1 MPIDAN
7 QLDNADDLPVDP
19 DTNKGRVLAFLAAN
33 PDQAYRPKEVA
44 EGTDVNRNSV
54 GVVLSRFTDEGL
66 VRSNEGYYAV
76 AEKRSVATFVEALR
90 NVDVSTFDL
99 ASSEVDELLKRIRG

>member
-1 MPIDAN
+1 MPIDADA
-7 QLDNADDLPVDP
+7 LDDAADLPVDP

-54 GVVLSRFTDEGL
+54 GVVLQRLADDGL
-66 VRSNEGYYAV
+66 VRSKGGYYAV
-76 AEKRSVATFVEALR
+76 AEKRSVATFVDALR
-90 NVDVSTFDL
+90 DAGVEAFDL
-99 ASSEVDELLKRIRG
+99 ASNEVDELLTRIRG